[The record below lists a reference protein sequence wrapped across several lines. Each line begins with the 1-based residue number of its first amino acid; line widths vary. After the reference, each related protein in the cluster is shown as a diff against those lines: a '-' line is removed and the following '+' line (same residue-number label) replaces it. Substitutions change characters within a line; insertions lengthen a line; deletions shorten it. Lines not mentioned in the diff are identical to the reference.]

1 MLSFG
6 GFCKQIKMRKD
17 IYPASKRDTLKI
29 YLSYIEK
36 KHCIYNYEFL
46 LCNKL
51 SESHGEVAHLVG
63 FLMLLYDIYNIK
75 R

>member
-1 MLSFG
+1 
-6 GFCKQIKMRKD
+6 MRKD
-17 IYPASKRDTLKI
+17 IYPASKRDKLKI

-36 KHCIYNYEFL
+36 KHFLLSVYNCEFL

-51 SESHGEVAHLVG
+51 SKSHGKVAYLVG
-63 FLMLLYDIYNIK
+63 FLMLLYAIYNIK